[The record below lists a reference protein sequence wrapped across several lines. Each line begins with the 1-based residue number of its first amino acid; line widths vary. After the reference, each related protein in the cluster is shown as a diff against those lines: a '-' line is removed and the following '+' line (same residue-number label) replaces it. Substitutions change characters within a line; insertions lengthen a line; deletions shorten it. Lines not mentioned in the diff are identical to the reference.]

1 MIFITLFLVPPLFII
16 EFLHRVV
23 DIFAEYFGEC
33 SEQRIKE
40 HYVIVYE
47 VHACAC
53 M

>member
-1 MIFITLFLVPPLFII
+1 M
-16 EFLHRVV
+16 V

-47 VHACAC
+47 VHVHVCDFNSIPG
-53 M
+53 MLHYNSIMHS